1 MGIPTPEMQMLR
13 KGKVKEMLRNRRV
26 YIMLRMGKGNIM
38 KMLIEISYL
47 WDYLREKFPF
57 SAPIQWH

>member
-1 MGIPTPEMQMLR
+1 MLR

-26 YIMLRMGKGNIM
+26 YVMLRLGKGNIM
-38 KMLIEISYL
+38 KMLIKISYL

-57 SAPIQWH
+57 SAPIQWR